1 VLPEDSSCVVVDGD
15 DSCPAGTVRIWDVA
29 TGQPRAFMRLDSDI
43 AACAWLGRQGLAVGG
58 TAGLYLFD
66 LMTEPMATASE
77 HGFTDPGVAEPH
89 HRHPPMPPQTG
100 HPSRSC

>member
-15 DSCPAGTVRIWDVA
+15 DSCPAGTVWIWDVA

-66 LMTEPMATASE
+66 LMTEPMATAS
-77 HGFTDPGVAEPH
+77 
-89 HRHPPMPPQTG
+89 PQTG
-100 HPSRSC
+100 HPSRSLLRLPAARSH